1 MPSDALENRVVRLE
15 VTQQNHSE
23 DIKEL
28 RSSHLD
34 MSTKMGNIDKSLN
47 QIKYLAMG
55 ALAVVVAQT
64 MGIDQAVRL
73 LLRS

>member
-1 MPSDALENRVVRLE
+1 MTMEALENRVVRLE
-15 VTQQNHSE
+15 VTQENHAE

-34 MSTKMGNIDKSLN
+34 MSTKMGNIEKSLN

-64 MGIDQAVRL
+64 MGIDQAVRM